1 MYTGKLDKLRMEKVK
16 KDLEELAEESVDFYK
31 VMAAEDAEEK
41 PEAAEPAE
49 PEETAKPTAPEVPEA
64 AESTK
69 VSEAAEGAVPTEAA
83 APEAPESAEAAEP
96 AAAPEA
102 PEPAE
107 TTEPAAAPEPAESME
122 DYKEELEKSFR
133 QIHVGDVLEG
143 TVIDVD
149 ETGVLMDLDYYAPG
163 RIPVEEMS
171 ADPHFDIL
179 NAVRIGDRYSATVKK
194 RDDGR
199 GNIVLSKKEADN
211 ELSWDKL
218 KRMKEEKTVVT
229 GKITETVRGG
239 AILYVEGIR
248 GFIPASKL
256 ALNYVDDPSDYLH
269 KAVDVQVADVDEE
282 GGRLVLSAKE
292 LLQAKAIE
300 EKNKR
305 IERLIVGNIVE
316 GVVETIKDY
325 GAFVSIGD
333 GISGLLHISQISNQK
348 VKHPGAVLREKD
360 KIKVMIT
367 KVQDGKV
374 SLSMKAVQDAIA
386 KELQEEEENEYH
398 DGGEAVTSLGD
409 LLKGFKFE

>member
-1 MYTGKLDKLRMEKVK
+1 MEKEIK
-16 KDLEELAEESVDFYK
+16 KDIEELAEDSVNFYEEFNK
-31 VMAAEDAEEK
+31 DAADKDETAAEN
-41 PEAAEPAE
+41 
-49 PEETAKPTAPEVPEA
+49 
-64 AESTK
+64 
-69 VSEAAEGAVPTEAA
+69 
-83 APEAPESAEAAEP
+83 PEAPEAVEEAAGSIVETVETAVEEAPHEEP
-96 AAAPEA
+96 AP
-102 PEPAE
+102 
-107 TTEPAAAPEPAESME
+107 APEPAESME

-149 ETGVLMDLDYYAPG
+149 ETGVLMDLEYYAPG

-171 ADPHFDIL
+171 ADPHFDIMD
-179 NAVRIGDRYSATVKK
+179 AVRIGDRYQATVKK

-199 GNIVLSKKEADN
+199 GNIILSKKDADV

-218 KRMKEEKTVVT
+218 RRMQEEKTVIT

-256 ALNYVDDPSDYLH
+256 ALTYVEDPETYLH
-269 KAVDVQVADVDEE
+269 KIVDVQVADVDEE
-282 GGRLVLSAKE
+282 GRRLVLSAKE
-292 LLQAKAIE
+292 LLIAKAIE

-305 IERLIVGNIVE
+305 IERLAVGHIVE
-316 GVVETIKDY
+316 GTVENIKEY
-325 GAFVSIGD
+325 GAFVNIGD

-348 VKHPGAVLREKD
+348 IKHPGAVLREGD
-360 KIKVMIT
+360 KVKVMIT

-374 SLSMKAVQDAIA
+374 SLSMKAVQDLMA

-409 LLKGFKFE
+409 LLKGFKFN

>member
-1 MYTGKLDKLRMEKVK
+1 MDNSMYTGKLDKLRMEKVK

-49 PEETAKPTAPEVPEA
+49 LEETAKPTAPEVPEA

-83 APEAPESAEAAEP
+83 APEAPEL
-96 AAAPEA
+96 
-102 PEPAE
+102 AE
-107 TTEPAAAPEPAESME
+107 TTEPAEAAAPEPAESME

-179 NAVRIGDRYSATVKK
+179 NAVKIGDRYSATVKK

-269 KAVDVQVADVDEE
+269 KTVDVQVADVDEE

-305 IERLIVGNIVE
+305 IERLTVGNIVE

-348 VKHPGAVLREKD
+348 VKHPGAVLREGD